1 MLSHK
6 ASSLKFAVLFFY
18 GRIDVVRSVKKHGT
32 TAKQVNLL
40 ARIKNRA
47 YTTVRPVNFKK
58 SLTRYFMMLGI
69 YGMVAKTI
77 SRLPP
82 IKLSYHDL

>member
-1 MLSHK
+1 M
-6 ASSLKFAVLFFY
+6 FY
-18 GRIDVVRSVKKHGT
+18 LCKRKSNKKTGHT
-32 TAKQVNLL
+32 QLYAPSILRNPLP
-40 ARIKNRA
+40 A
-47 YTTVRPVNFKK
+47 
-58 SLTRYFMMLGI
+58 YFMMLGI